1 MTGLPETCIHL
12 CDHPIAKKNGVREF
26 MSGPRL
32 LRINAD
38 FCSRTGRRSE
48 NQDYVGLSGD
58 AQDPKFGYVAAVADG
73 VSFGNGGRVAAELVV
88 RGFIEAHYGSNPAAG
103 VARNAARTLAAINA
117 WLHTASLTDE
127 KLRHASTTFTA
138 LVMVGRDAHVIHVGD
153 TRAYL
158 LHDEQLTLL
167 TSDHTIR
174 RPEQEHVL
182 LRAVGME
189 PTVRLDHHSHML
201 RSHDRLLVCSD
212 GVHATLRDE
221 RLRALLLRRRSP
233 AEDAAAI
240 VEAAL
245 EAGSQDN
252 ASCVIVDV
260 LEVPEVGT
268 QELFAQI
275 SALPIAPPP
284 APGSRIDGFLVHG
297 VLSSGR
303 YSRLLRARD
312 EATSEEVVLKFPQEN
327 VAAASTYHHAFVR
340 EAWVATRLHSPWI
353 GETIELAAGR
363 QSCLYSAMRF
373 YDGETLEAR
382 LTRGPA
388 VSFDEGL
395 AIALRLA
402 RAIATL
408 HRAGIIHRDIKP
420 ENVLLERGGG
430 LRLIDLGVVRL
441 PMLEEFPGA
450 DIPGTPSYMAPE
462 LFDGQPGDEA
472 SDQYALGATL
482 YRMFSGRYPYGEIEP
497 FSRPRFGQAAPLT
510 RHRPDLPAWLWH
522 VLSRTL
528 QPEPAKRFGDVLE
541 LSMELESGLD
551 RGVPIV
557 LRRQSLYERNP
568 LRFWQVVA
576 ALLAILL
583 LLSLGLHVR

>member
-26 MSGPRL
+26 MTGPRL

-88 RGFIEAHYGSNPAAG
+88 RAFIEAHYGSNPAAG

-158 LHDEQLTLL
+158 LHDGELTLL

-382 LTRGPA
+382 LTRQPA

-462 LFDGQPGDEA
+462 LFDGQPGDET

-497 FSRPRFGQAAPLT
+497 FSRPRFGQATPLT

>member
-1 MTGLPETCIHL
+1 MTG
-12 CDHPIAKKNGVREF
+12 
-26 MSGPRL
+26 PRM

-38 FCSRTGRRSE
+38 FCSKAGRRSE
-48 NQDYVGLSGD
+48 NQDYVGLSAD
-58 AQDPKFGYVAAVADG
+58 AQDPKFGQVAAVADG

-88 RGFIEAHYGSNPAAG
+88 RGFIEAWYGLNPAAG
-103 VARNAARTLAAINA
+103 VARNAARTLAALNA
-117 WLHTASLTDE
+117 WLHTASTTDE

-153 TRAYL
+153 SRAYL

-167 TSDHTIR
+167 TTDHTIQ
-174 RPEQEHVL
+174 RPEQDHVL

-189 PTVRLDHHSHML
+189 PTVRLDHHSHTL
-201 RSHDRLLVCSD
+201 RPHDRLLICTD

-233 AEDAAAI
+233 AEDATAI
-240 VEAAL
+240 VDAAL

-252 ASCVIVDV
+252 ASCAIVDV

-275 SALPIAPPP
+275 AALPIVAPP
-284 APGSRIDGFLVHG
+284 APGSHLDGFHIQG
-297 VLSSGR
+297 VLSNGR

-312 EATSEEVVLKFPQEN
+312 DAGGEEVVLKFPQEN
-327 VAAASTYHHAFVR
+327 VAPASTYHHAFVR

-382 LTRGPA
+382 LTRQPR

-395 AIALRLA
+395 SIALRLT
-402 RAIATL
+402 RAISTL

-420 ENVLLERGGG
+420 DNVLLERGGG

-441 PMLEEFPGA
+441 PMLEDFPTG

-462 LFDGQPGDEA
+462 LFDGQPGDEF

-497 FSRPRFGQAAPLT
+497 FSRPRFLSHRGDPASPFHLEAFIAGFPAP
-510 RHRPDLPAWLWH
+510 A
-522 VLSRTL
+522 TL
-528 QPEPAKRFGDVLE
+528 
-541 LSMELESGLD
+541 
-551 RGVPIV
+551 
-557 LRRQSLYERNP
+557 
-568 LRFWQVVA
+568 
-576 ALLAILL
+576 
-583 LLSLGLHVR
+583 H